1 MSRNPADQQRLDVV
15 VVASGLARSRG
26 VAAELIRSGQ
36 VHVDGIPC
44 RKPATLVGATTTV
57 ALVGPGERAV
67 GRGAHKL
74 AYAVQEFASC
84 GLVVAGAS
92 CLDVGASTGGFTQV
106 LLEEGAAHVVA
117 LDVGHGQLAPS
128 LRSDPRVTTVE
139 GRNIRD
145 VAAGE
150 LGGPFDL
157 LVADLSFISLALVIP
172 ALVAQVGKGG
182 QAVLLVKPQFEVG
195 REGLGSGGVVTSVA
209 RRRAALEQVL
219 TAADVAGLTPRAL
232 VSSPLLGAHGNR
244 EYLLWGVSSSTS
256 PDSRRVA
263 ELVRDATTD
272 EGS

>member
-36 VHVDGIPC
+36 VHVDGRPC

-74 AYAVQEFASC
+74 AYAVQEFAPC
-84 GLVVAGAS
+84 GLV
-92 CLDVGASTGGFTQV
+92 DVGASTGGFTQV
-106 LLEEGAAHVVA
+106 LLEAGAVHVVA

-157 LVADLSFISLALVIP
+157 LVADLSFISLALVMP
-172 ALVAQVGKGG
+172 AVAAQVGKGG
-182 QAVLLVKPQFEVG
+182 QVVLLVKPQFEVG

-209 RRRAALEQVL
+209 RRRAALEHVL